1 MKRNISAVITALIG
15 CLLLAG
21 NAGAVGLGQL
31 RADSAINQPLSVRIQ
46 LIDLG
51 STPLEEVEIAVAAG
65 ENFERLGVEFAPN
78 FPQIDIVT
86 GVDADGAYA
95 RLTSSSPVRAAYL
108 EIVLDTRWPSGRV
121 LTQHTILLDPPLFA
135 ENGQAATPDV
145 AANPEPAEDSAASAV
160 TPVTVSTDR
169 SSTLYSIAMA
179 ARPNQGVTVQQTMLA
194 IQRLNPR
201 SFGGGNINRLYAGEI
216 LRLPTAEQTLALSAA
231 EALEAVR
238 RQNQEAAGNVVEE
251 TPAGVNLS
259 AEPAVPSGGQLSVVV
274 TNTSDLERENS
285 ALDARI
291 QELEDQLALSQEE
304 VARAARERA
313 DFISRLEAIERQI
326 TAAQEIIRL
335 QDEQLAQLAQSLAA
349 AAIARDNEVTATPPV
364 ASSVRDASAFLDQ
377 SLVAAAAAGIAILL
391 LVLFLLRRSRDN
403 HEADGE
409 VDVIKFDAQSTGS
422 GDSAAPQTDAA
433 DRTGGEQM
441 PKTEPLLGIATGT
454 DAASKKAQDELD
466 KELMAILAEEDSGAG
481 SIKPQASSQP
491 MAPAFDPEDLTF
503 RAQDEAPEAVRPVA
517 ANVIDEDEA
526 ATKLELAYA
535 YHKMGDNAGAAE
547 ILIEVL
553 DEGGEAHKVEAQKLL
568 ALVNA
573 VAERSREDS
582 GF

>member
-1 MKRNISAVITALIG
+1 MKRNISAVMAALG

-31 RADSAINQPLSVRIQ
+31 RPDSAINQPLSVRIQ

-65 ENFERLGVEFAPN
+65 ENFERLGVDFAPN

-121 LTQHTILLDPPLFA
+121 LSQHTVLLDPPVFA
-135 ENGQAATPDV
+135 ENEQTATPDV
-145 AANPEPAEDSAASAV
+145 AANSEPAAESTASAV

-216 LRLPTAEQTLALSAA
+216 LRLPTAEQISALSAA

-238 RQNQEAAGNVVEE
+238 RQNQEAASNVVEE
-251 TPAGVNLS
+251 APASVNLS
-259 AEPAVPSGGQLSVVV
+259 AESAVPSGGQLSVVV
-274 TNTSDLERENS
+274 TNTSDLERENL

-349 AAIARDNEVTATPPV
+349 AAIARDNEVAATPPIT
-364 ASSVRDASAFLDQ
+364 SSVRDASAFLGQ
-377 SLVAAAAAGIAILL
+377 PLVAAAAGIAILL
-391 LVLFLLRRSRDN
+391 LVLLLLRRSRDS

-409 VDVIKFDAQSTGS
+409 VDVIKFDAQRNES
-422 GDSAAPQTDAA
+422 GDSAAPQTEAA
-433 DRTGGEQM
+433 EGVGGEQA
-441 PKTEPLLGIATGT
+441 PKAEPTFGSADGA
-454 DAASKKAQDELD
+454 DAASKRMQDELD
-466 KELMAILAEEDSGAG
+466 KDLLAILAEEESGAG
-481 SIKPQASSQP
+481 SVKPQASNQP
-491 MAPAFDPEDLTF
+491 IPPAFDPEELTF
-503 RAQDEAPEAVRPVA
+503 RAQDEVLDASKPVA
-517 ANVIDEDEA
+517 PNVIDEDEA

-547 ILIEVL
+547 ILLEVL
-553 DEGGEAHKVEAQKLL
+553 DEGGETHKVEAQKLL

-573 VAERSREDS
+573 IAERSKGDS

>member
-1 MKRNISAVITALIG
+1 MKRNISAVMAALG

-65 ENFERLGVEFAPN
+65 ENFERLGVDFAPN

-121 LTQHTILLDPPLFA
+121 LSQHTVLLDPPVFA
-135 ENGQAATPDV
+135 ENEQTATPDV
-145 AANPEPAEDSAASAV
+145 AANSEPAAESTASAV

-216 LRLPTAEQTLALSAA
+216 LRLPTAEQISALSAA

-238 RQNQEAAGNVVEE
+238 RQNQEAASNVVEE
-251 TPAGVNLS
+251 APASVNLS

-274 TNTSDLERENS
+274 TNTSDLERENL

-349 AAIARDNEVTATPPV
+349 AAIARDNEVAATPPIT
-364 ASSVRDASAFLDQ
+364 SSVRDASAFLGQ
-377 SLVAAAAAGIAILL
+377 PLVAAAAGIAILL
-391 LVLFLLRRSRDN
+391 LVLLLLRRSRDS

-409 VDVIKFDAQSTGS
+409 VDVIKFDAQRNES
-422 GDSAAPQTDAA
+422 GDSAAPQTEAA
-433 DRTGGEQM
+433 EGVGGEQA
-441 PKTEPLLGIATGT
+441 PKAEPTFGSADGA
-454 DAASKKAQDELD
+454 DAASKRMQDELD
-466 KELMAILAEEDSGAG
+466 KDLLAILAEEESGAG
-481 SIKPQASSQP
+481 SVKPQASNQP
-491 MAPAFDPEDLTF
+491 IPPAFDPEELTF
-503 RAQDEAPEAVRPVA
+503 RAQDEVLDASKPVA
-517 ANVIDEDEA
+517 PNVIDEDEA

-547 ILIEVL
+547 ILLEVL
-553 DEGGEAHKVEAQKLL
+553 DEGGETHKVEAQKLL

-573 VAERSREDS
+573 IAERSKGDS